1 MSISYNKT
9 KIIAT
14 VGPACNTLEGLTK
27 LVRAGVDVFRLNFS
41 HGRHEEHQE
50 VINHI
55 REINRKLGTCI
66 GILQDLQG
74 PKIRLGEVEPGV
86 VLKRGRQVIL
96 TTNPLI
102 GDEKILS
109 TIYKPL
115 PKDVKPGESILLDDG
130 KIELKVKEIKGVE
143 VICEV
148 IYGGP
153 IKSKKGINLPDSK
166 VSAPCLTDKDKE
178 DLLFGLK
185 NDVEWVALSFV
196 HRAKDVVQLK
206 DIIAKQGKTTRA
218 IAKIERPDALKNI
231 DEIIEV
237 SDGIMVARGD
247 LGVEI
252 LFEEV
257 PMAQKMIV
265 HKANLAAKPVI
276 VATQMMESMID
287 NPRPT
292 RAETNDVANAVMDGA
307 DALMLS
313 AETAV
318 GKYPIETIRSM
329 TRTIKSIEDN
339 ADIYDKQIV
348 IDPEHPDAIH
358 DNLVSTACYL
368 AGRTNAKALVGMT
381 VSGYTAFKAAAH
393 RPRANIF
400 IFTENKPLLNTLNLV
415 WGVRGLYYDRYVST
429 DDTFEDLKE
438 MLLESKYI
446 KKGDV
451 FINMA
456 SMPMKARLKTNTIK
470 IAKA

>member
-14 VGPACNTLEGLTK
+14 VGPASNSLEGLTK
-27 LVRAGVDVFRLNFS
+27 LVKAGVDVFRLNFS

-50 VINHI
+50 VISHI
-55 REINRKLGTCI
+55 REINRKLGTSI

-86 VLKRGRQVIL
+86 ILKKGKQVII
-96 TTNPLI
+96 TTNPLT
-102 GDEKILS
+102 GDEKVLS

-115 PKDVKPGESILLDDG
+115 PKDVKPGEAILLDDG
-130 KIELKVKEIKGVE
+130 KIELKVKEVKGVE

-148 IYGGP
+148 VYGGP

-178 DLLFGLK
+178 DLMFGLK

-206 DIIAKQGKTTRA
+206 DIIAKQGKTTRV

-265 HKANLAAKPVI
+265 RKANLAAKPVI

-318 GKYPIETIRSM
+318 GKYPIETIKSM
-329 TRTIKSIEDN
+329 TRTIKSIEEN

-348 IDPEHPDAIH
+348 IDSDHPDAIH
-358 DNLVSTACYL
+358 DSLVATACNL

-438 MLLESKYI
+438 MLIERKYI
-446 KKGDV
+446 KKGDI

>member
-1 MSISYNKT
+1 
-9 KIIAT
+9 
-14 VGPACNTLEGLTK
+14 
-27 LVRAGVDVFRLNFS
+27 
-41 HGRHEEHQE
+41 
-50 VINHI
+50 
-55 REINRKLGTCI
+55 
-66 GILQDLQG
+66 
-74 PKIRLGEVEPGV
+74 
-86 VLKRGRQVIL
+86 
-96 TTNPLI
+96 
-102 GDEKILS
+102 
-109 TIYKPL
+109 
-115 PKDVKPGESILLDDG
+115 
-130 KIELKVKEIKGVE
+130 
-143 VICEV
+143 
-148 IYGGP
+148 
-153 IKSKKGINLPDSK
+153 
-166 VSAPCLTDKDKE
+166 
-178 DLLFGLK
+178 
-185 NDVEWVALSFV
+185 
-196 HRAKDVVQLK
+196 
-206 DIIAKQGKTTRA
+206 
-218 IAKIERPDALKNI
+218 
-231 DEIIEV
+231 
-237 SDGIMVARGD
+237 
-247 LGVEI
+247 
-252 LFEEV
+252 
-257 PMAQKMIV
+257 
-265 HKANLAAKPVI
+265 LAAKPVI

-348 IDPEHPDAIH
+348 IDPDHPDAIH

-438 MLLESKYI
+438 MLLERKYI

>member
-1 MSISYNKT
+1 MYNKT

-14 VGPACNTLEGLTK
+14 VGPASKSMEALTR
-27 LVRAGVDVFRLNFS
+27 LVKAGVDVFRLNFS

-50 VINHI
+50 VIENI
-55 REINRKLGTCI
+55 REINRKYGITI

-74 PKIRLGEVEPGV
+74 PKIRLGEVEPGII
-86 VLKRGRQVIL
+86 LKKGKLVTI
-96 TTNPLI
+96 TTEPLV
-102 GDEKILS
+102 GNESILS
-109 TIYKPL
+109 TIYKSL
-115 PKDVKPGESILLDDG
+115 PRDVKPGESILLDDG
-130 KIELKVKEIKGVE
+130 KIELKVKETSNKE

-153 IKSKKGINLPDSK
+153 VKSKKGINLPESK

-178 DLLFGLK
+178 DLYFGLK
-185 NDVEWVALSFV
+185 NDVEWIALSFV
-196 HRAKDVVQLK
+196 SRAKDVKQLK
-206 DIIAKQGKTTRA
+206 DLIAKEGKTTRV

-237 SDGIMVARGD
+237 SDAIMVARGD

-252 LFEEV
+252 YFEEV

-265 HKANLAAKPVI
+265 KKANLAAKPVI
-276 VATQMMESMID
+276 VATQMMESMIE

-339 ADIYDKQIV
+339 ADIYDKRTF
-348 IDPEHPDAIH
+348 IDSDNPDFIH
-358 DNLVSTACYL
+358 DSLVSTACYL
-368 AGRTNAKALVGMT
+368 AGQTNAKAIVGMT
-381 VSGYTAFKAAAH
+381 VSGYTAFKISAH
-393 RPRANIF
+393 RPRASIF
-400 IFTENKPLLNTLNLV
+400 IFTENRPLLNTLNLV
-415 WGVRGLYYDRYVST
+415 WGVRGLYYDKYVST
-429 DDTFEDLKE
+429 DDTFEDLKNILVE
-438 MLLESKYI
+438 KKYLR
-446 KKGDV
+446 KGDV
-451 FINMA
+451 FINTA

-470 IAKA
+470 VSKV